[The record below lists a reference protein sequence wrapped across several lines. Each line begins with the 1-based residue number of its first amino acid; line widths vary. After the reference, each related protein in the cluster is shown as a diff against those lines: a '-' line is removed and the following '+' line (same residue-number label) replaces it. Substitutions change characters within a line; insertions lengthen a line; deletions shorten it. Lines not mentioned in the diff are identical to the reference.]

1 MFKGLSIHRAG
12 LAGLA
17 LSILSA
23 SPAAA
28 VNLFSVAAGRAGRPP
43 GRVAG
48 RAADADPARRAGHEL
63 RERDRP
69 RLADQA
75 RGPEFPYQV
84 KIVNS
89 KEINAF
95 ALPGGYLYVNRGLIM
110 AARSEA
116 ELAGVLAHEIAH
128 VAERHG
134 TEQATKAYGAQ
145 AGVGLLAQVLGGR
158 DRRLG
163 LPEQIIGSLG
173 VNAAFM
179 KFSRDA
185 EHEADRVG
193 RRDHGPRRLR
203 PDGDGELLRPAPAAE
218 AAATRTRCRSSSAAT
233 RSRRTARRASAS
245 TRRSWA
251 AATAATWAT
260 CARCSPGSANRA
272 AVDHAPHRLREGRCG
287 ASFFPLSTG
296 TVPGPPAAA
305 AAPVRRRSSARA
317 KMSSEFRAACWAWTT
332 SMLVVAPRGRRSR

>member
-1 MFKGLSIHRAG
+1 MFQGISIHRAG

-23 SPAAA
+23 APAAA
-28 VNLFSVAAGRAGRPP
+28 VNLFSVSQDVQAGRQ
-43 GRVAG
+43 
-48 RAADADPARRAGHEL
+48 AASQVERQMPILRDAQATSYVNAIVQ
-63 RERDRP
+63 

-95 ALPGGYLYVNRGLIM
+95 ALPGGYLYVNRGLIL

-145 AGVGLLAQVLGGR
+145 AGVGLLAQLLAGR

-185 EHEADRVG
+185 ENEADRVG
-193 RRDHGPRRLR
+193 
-203 PDGDGELLRPAPAAE
+203 AE
-218 AAATRTRCRSSSAAT
+218 IM
-233 RSRRTARRASAS
+233 ARAGYDPMAM
-245 TRRSWA
+245 
-251 AATAATWAT
+251 
-260 CARCSPGSANRA
+260 
-272 AVDHAPHRLREGRCG
+272 
-287 ASFFPLSTG
+287 ASFFDLLQQQKRSNPNAVSKFFSSHPQPADRSTRIRQHAAQLGGGNRGYVGNLRAVQSRLS
-296 TVPGPPAAA
+296 
-305 AAPVRRRSSARA
+305 
-317 KMSSEFRAACWAWTT
+317 
-332 SMLVVAPRGRRSR
+332 